1 MIKFCKD
8 QWNANRERLEKALRS
23 DTQLNNCD
31 YKYLLSLVVT
41 HILNPGLESFAE
53 GWSAE
58 NITVIDNGHYQGT
71 LMFLIPMDRYQPSE
85 SDYLLTFVNYGS
97 CSGCDTLMGIQ
108 DKDRKDLKIFDDTPP
123 TEQQLKD
130 YMVLCKDLVTNIV
143 KPYNHGWREDE
154 RYNTV
159 EMMEQEET

>member
-8 QWNANRERLEKALRS
+8 QWNANQEYLKEALRN

-31 YKYLLSLVVT
+31 YKYILSLVVT
-41 HILNPGLESFAE
+41 HILNHGLPSFES
-53 GWSAE
+53 GWDAR
-58 NITVIDNGHYQGT
+58 NITVIDNGDYQGT
-71 LMFLIPMDRYQPSE
+71 LMFLIPRDCYQPSE
-85 SDYLLTFVNYGS
+85 SEYLLTFINYGS

-108 DKDRKDLKIFDDTPP
+108 DWGNVLP

-130 YMVLCKDLVTNIV
+130 YMALCKDLVVNMV
-143 KPYNHGWREDE
+143 KPYNNGWRKDE

-159 EMMEQEET
+159 EMEES

>member
-8 QWNANRERLEKALRS
+8 QWNANQGYLEEALRN

-41 HILNPGLESFAE
+41 HILNHGLLSFESEWDAR
-53 GWSAE
+53 
-58 NITVIDNGHYQGT
+58 NITVIDNGDYQGT
-71 LMFLIPMDRYQPSE
+71 LMFLIPRDCYQPSE
-85 SDYLLTFVNYGS
+85 SEYLLTFVNYGS

-108 DKDRKDLKIFDDTPP
+108 DWGNTLP
-123 TEQQLKD
+123 TEKQLKD
-130 YMVLCKDLVTNIV
+130 YMALCKDLVVNMV
-143 KPYNHGWREDE
+143 KPYNDGWRKDE

-159 EMMEQEET
+159 EGEI

>member
-8 QWNANRERLEKALRS
+8 QWDANRERLEEVLKD
-23 DTQLNNCD
+23 DTQLNKCD
-31 YKYLLSLVVT
+31 YKYLLSLVVE
-41 HILNPGLESFAE
+41 HILNPGLVNFER

-58 NITVIDNGHYQGT
+58 NITVIDNGDYQGT
-71 LMFLIPMDRYQPSE
+71 LMFLIPKDCYQPSE
-85 SDYLLTFVNYGS
+85 NEYLLTFASYGS

-108 DKDRKDLKIFDDTPP
+108 DWDDVKP

-130 YMVLCKDLVTNIV
+130 YMALCKDLVMNMV
-143 KPYNHGWREDE
+143 KPYNDGWRKDE

-159 EMMEQEET
+159 ELEES

>member
-8 QWNANRERLEKALRS
+8 QWDANRERLEEALRN
-23 DTQLNNCD
+23 DTQLNKCD

-41 HILNPGLESFAE
+41 HILNPGLTNFGK

-58 NITVIDNGHYQGT
+58 NITVIDDGDYQGT
-71 LMFLIPMDRYQPSE
+71 LMFLIPKDCYQPSE
-85 SDYLLTFVNYGS
+85 NEYLLTFVGYGS
-97 CSGCDTLMGIQ
+97 CNVCDTLMGIQ
-108 DKDRKDLKIFDDTPP
+108 GWDDAKP

-130 YMVLCKDLVTNIV
+130 YMDLCKDLVMNIV
-143 KPYNHGWREDE
+143 KPYNNGWREDE

-159 EMMEQEET
+159 ELEEK